1 MVSPLI
7 KAAPRAQRRAC
18 ALALARGLLS
28 VVSPFPRPL
37 GFSSS
42 GPAPSTYSLFGL
54 VLSVCLWPA
63 SVLIN
68 ADTPAQFNMSY
79 EHHEMPPIY
88 FGDNTDYS
96 DSNSGLDATGA
107 NMDDDSSLIA

>member
-1 MVSPLI
+1 MTW
-7 KAAPRAQRRAC
+7 C
-18 ALALARGLLS
+18 W
-28 VVSPFPRPL
+28 
-37 GFSSS
+37 
-42 GPAPSTYSLFGL
+42 
-54 VLSVCLWPA
+54 SVCLW
-63 SVLIN
+63 SVSVPID

>member
-1 MVSPLI
+1 M
-7 KAAPRAQRRAC
+7 
-18 ALALARGLLS
+18 
-28 VVSPFPRPL
+28 
-37 GFSSS
+37 
-42 GPAPSTYSLFGL
+42 
-54 VLSVCLWPA
+54 CLW
-63 SVLIN
+63 SVRVPN
-68 ADTPAQFNMSY
+68 DADTPAQFNMSY